1 MDEFVKQVML
11 QFPLATIIGFALY
24 RVYIDGK
31 ADRQYLIELNQ
42 KQFVM
47 LVELSGGKVSDHDE
61 TLAKRP

>member
-1 MDEFVKQVML
+1 MDELLKQLLL
-11 QFPLATIIGFALY
+11 QFPLAAIVGIALY
-24 RVYIDGK
+24 RVYVDGK

-47 LVELSGGKVSDHDE
+47 LVEMSGGKVSDHDA